1 MVVTERSLAIGNR
14 IRQKREEVGMSQE
27 DLSKF
32 LGGSKSLVWTYEKGR
47 AMPNSDRF
55 EKMAEVL
62 HTTVLYLQTGI
73 DGSEQAIEEEEE
85 IEEPMTIKRA
95 YSNHEGY
102 SDPTAAKAVAIV
114 MTKDPEVKVGEV
126 YAYNDSSQTVVILR
140 ILDNRALV
148 APLNTKA
155 PKNNTSFSMCC
166 WKNNDDTYYVD
177 LNYIQSRDINTIVN
191 KATKKFVASEICISV
206 MIAKLQKVLGY
217 STPEVKKEVKPVEI
231 PAQDDVSIMF
241 AESVKYFNEK
251 NETSFPVP
259 VNVVSLKDALDI
271 SKGMN
276 IALSEFTRDHT
287 EDRVLDEICK
297 HEEIIKQ
304 LKAKIGLE

>member
-32 LGGSKSLVWTYEKGR
+32 LGGSKSLAWTYEKGR

-55 EKMAEVL
+55 EKIAELL
-62 HTTVLYLQTGI
+62 HTTVLYLQTGV
-73 DGSEQAIEEEEE
+73 DNGEQTIEEEEE
-85 IEEPMTIKRA
+85 IEEPMTLKQA

-148 APLNTKA
+148 APLNTRT
-155 PKNNTSFSMCC
+155 PKNNTSFSVCC

-191 KATKKFVASEICISV
+191 KATKKFIASEICINV
-206 MIAKLQKVLGY
+206 MISKLQKVLGY
-217 STPEVKKEVKPVEI
+217 NIPETKKEVKPVET
-231 PAQDDVSIMF
+231 PVLDETSIMF

-251 NETSFPVP
+251 NGTSFPVP
-259 VNVVSLKDALDI
+259 AGIVSLKDAIDI

-276 IALSEFTRDHT
+276 ISLSEFTKDHT
-287 EDRVLDEICK
+287 EDKILDEICK

>member
-14 IRQKREEVGMSQE
+14 IRQKREAVGMSQE

-32 LGGSKSLVWTYEKGR
+32 LGGSKSLAWTYEKGR

-55 EKMAEVL
+55 EKMAELL
-62 HTTVLYLQTGI
+62 HTTVLYLQTGV
-73 DGSEQAIEEEEE
+73 DTEQDTEEEE
-85 IEEPMTIKRA
+85 IEEPMTLKQA

-102 SDPTAAKAVAIV
+102 SDPTASKAVAIV

-126 YAYNDSSQTVVILR
+126 YAYNDSSQTVVVLR
-140 ILDNRALV
+140 ILDSRALV
-148 APLNTKA
+148 APLNART
-155 PKNNTSFSMCC
+155 PKNNTGFSVCC
-166 WKNNDDTYYVD
+166 LKNKDDTYYVD

-191 KATKKFVASEICISV
+191 KATKKFVASEISINV
-206 MIAKLQKVLGY
+206 MVSKLQKVLGY
-217 STPEVKKEVKPVEI
+217 NIPEVKKEVKPVEA
-231 PAQDDVSIMF
+231 PALDEISSMF

-251 NETSFPVP
+251 NGTDFPVP
-259 VNVVSLKDALDI
+259 VSVVSLKDALDI

-276 IALSEFTRDHT
+276 IALSEFTKDHT
-287 EDRVLDEICK
+287 EDKILDEICK

>member
-14 IRQKREEVGMSQE
+14 IRQKREAVGMSQE

-32 LGGSKSLVWTYEKGR
+32 LGGSKSLAWTYEKGR

-55 EKMAEVL
+55 EKIAELL
-62 HTTVLYLQTGI
+62 HTTVLYLQTGL
-73 DGSEQAIEEEEE
+73 DVEQAVEEEEE
-85 IEEPMTIKRA
+85 VEEPMTLKQA

-102 SDPTAAKAVAIV
+102 SDPTASKAVAIV

-126 YAYNDSSQTVVILR
+126 YAYNDSSQTVVVLR
-140 ILDNRALV
+140 ILDGRALV
-148 APLNTKA
+148 APLNART
-155 PKNNTSFSMCC
+155 PKNNTSFSVCC
-166 WKNNDDTYYVD
+166 LKNKDDTYYVD

-191 KATKKFVASEICISV
+191 KATKKFVASEISINV
-206 MIAKLQKVLGY
+206 MISKLQKVLGY
-217 STPEVKKEVKPVEI
+217 NIPETKKEVKPTEAPVLDEI
-231 PAQDDVSIMF
+231 SIMF

-251 NETSFPVP
+251 NGTSFPVP

>member
-14 IRQKREEVGMSQE
+14 IKEKREELGISQAQ
-27 DLSKF
+27 LSKL
-32 LGGSKSLVWTYEKGR
+32 LGGTAGLVWNYEKGKSL
-47 AMPNSDRF
+47 PNAIRF
-55 EKMAEVL
+55 EKMAELL
-62 HTTVLYLQTGI
+62 HTTVLYLQTGV
-73 DGSEQAIEEEEE
+73 DNGKQAVEEEE
-85 IEEPMTIKRA
+85 IEEPMTLKQA

-102 SDPTAAKAVAIV
+102 SDPTASKAVAIV
-114 MTKDPEVKVGEV
+114 MTRDPEVKVGEV

-148 APLNTKA
+148 APLNTRA
-155 PKNNTSFSMCC
+155 PKNNTNFSVCC
-166 WKNNDDTYYVD
+166 WKNDDNTYYVD

-191 KATKKFVASEICISV
+191 KATKKFVASEICINV

-217 STPEVKKEVKPVEI
+217 NIPETKKEVKPVEI

-251 NETSFPVP
+251 NGTDFPVP

-287 EDRVLDEICK
+287 EDMVLDEICK